1 VPMQHG
7 AYRQTPF
14 GPFPPPPSEHDQP
27 DDPIARAGGV
37 PVDIRGASDW
47 IGILRVDCATYQWG
61 QLVISAEASAQIPV
75 TADTEAGITWLELDR
90 YPWAEIRVLV
100 SIGGID
106 QVWFQGGAGNHSE
119 DTVGGNDKSPGPI
132 ILPFLLGEVPDS
144 IQVQARAM
152 RGGLPETILGNT
164 EILTVTAVSRF
175 RR

>member
-1 VPMQHG
+1 MQHG
-7 AYRQTPF
+7 AYGQEPF
-14 GPFPPPPSEHDQP
+14 GPFSPPPSDHDQP
-27 DDPIARAGGV
+27 DDPIARDGGV
-37 PVDIRGASDW
+37 AIDIRGSSSF
-47 IGILRVDCATYQWG
+47 IEILRVNCSTYQWG
-61 QLVISAEASAQIPV
+61 QIVISSEASAQIP
-75 TADTEAGITWLELDR
+75 TTPDTEAGITWLELDR

-119 DTVGGNDKSPGPI
+119 DAIGGNDKSPGPI

-152 RGGLPETILGNT
+152 RGGLPETILGDT

-175 RR
+175 RK